1 MTMVKN
7 IILSV
12 LLCTVCMFTMAQSQT
27 VTHVVQRGETLES
40 IAEYYKVS
48 VEDIN
53 KANPN
58 ADGIVYVGMKLVVP
72 TNSTIQNSATKEES
86 QSVRETTKHNVQQ
99 KNKNTYVAKDNE
111 ENMSN
116 HQITSNNSLEYGE
129 GSSFSFLYQ
138 SDAKLYGL
146 QMEMGTNLFCLT
158 ASIISNLKFGK
169 KDTAASTAWLGAG
182 VRRKLV
188 ISDNF
193 LIQGKLYPYIGLAQ
207 SNTPKDIEI
216 GQEAE
221 DKTKFTY
228 GASADVSVGL
238 KLWNTA
244 KGNSTF
250 LHVGYAIMASEFE
263 TKGMFKGGCIMVGL
277 TTIIK

>member
-1 MTMVKN
+1 MIKK
-7 IILSV
+7 IFLSV
-12 LLCTVCMFTMAQSQT
+12 FLCTVCMFAMAQSQT
-27 VTHVVQRGETLES
+27 VTHVVQRGETIES
-40 IAEYYKVS
+40 IAEFYKVS

-58 ADGIVYVGMKLVVP
+58 ADGIVYVGMKLNIP
-72 TNSTIQNSATKEES
+72 TNSNQNSVTKEER
-86 QSVRETTKHNVQQ
+86 QRVKEVTNHNVKFQ
-99 KNKNTYVAKDNE
+99 NTDSYIAKENG

-116 HQITSNNSLEYGE
+116 HQTVSNNSLECGE

-158 ASIISNLKFGK
+158 ASIISDLKFGG
-169 KDTAASTAWLGAG
+169 KDTSASTAWMGAG

-188 ISDNF
+188 IADNF
-193 LIQGKLYPYIGLAQ
+193 LIQGKLYPYIGLCQ
-207 SNTPKDIEI
+207 SNTPKNIEI
-216 GQEAE
+216 DQEAE

-228 GASADVSVGL
+228 GVSADVSVGL

>member
-1 MTMVKN
+1 MTMIKK
-7 IILSV
+7 IFLSV
-12 LLCTVCMFTMAQSQT
+12 LLCAVCMFSMAQSQT

-58 ADGIVYVGMKLVVP
+58 ADGMVYVGMKLNIP
-72 TNSTIQNSATKEES
+72 TNSTIQNSVTKEER
-86 QSVRETTKHNVQQ
+86 QSVKEATKHNVQYQ
-99 KNKNTYVAKDNE
+99 NTDSYVAR

-116 HQITSNNSLEYGE
+116 HQTTSNNSLEYGE

-169 KDTAASTAWLGAG
+169 KDTSASTAWLGAG

-188 ISDNF
+188 IANNF
-193 LIQGKLYPYIGLAQ
+193 LIQGKLYPYIGLSQ

-244 KGNSTF
+244 KGNSTY

>member
-1 MTMVKN
+1 MIKK
-7 IILSV
+7 IFLSV
-12 LLCTVCMFTMAQSQT
+12 LFCTVCMFTMAQGQT

-40 IAEYYKVS
+40 IAEYYKVN

-58 ADGIVYVGMKLVVP
+58 ADGIVYVGMKLNIP
-72 TNSTIQNSATKEES
+72 TNSTIQNSATKKERQRVKE
-86 QSVRETTKHNVQQ
+86 VTKHNILFQ
-99 KNKNTYVAKDNE
+99 NTNSYVAKDNG
-111 ENMSN
+111 ENMSIN
-116 HQITSNNSLEYGE
+116 QTTSNNSLEYGE

-169 KDTAASTAWLGAG
+169 KDTSASTGWLGAG

-188 ISDNF
+188 IADNF
-193 LIQGKLYPYIGLAQ
+193 LIQGKLYPYIGLTQ
-207 SNTPKDIEI
+207 SITPKIIEI

-238 KLWNTA
+238 KLWNTE

-250 LHVGYAIMASEFE
+250 LHVGYAITASEFE

>member
-1 MTMVKN
+1 MIKK

-12 LLCTVCMFTMAQSQT
+12 LLCTACMLSMAQNQT
-27 VTHVVQRGETLES
+27 ITHVVQRGETLES

-58 ADGIVYVGMKLVVP
+58 ADGMVYVGMKLNIP
-72 TNSTIQNSATKEES
+72 TNSTIQNSVTKEER
-86 QSVRETTKHNVQQ
+86 QSVKEATKHNVQYQ
-99 KNKNTYVAKDNE
+99 NTDSYVAR

-116 HQITSNNSLEYGE
+116 HQTTSNNSLEYGE

-169 KDTAASTAWLGAG
+169 KDTSASTAWLGAG

-188 ISDNF
+188 IVNNF
-193 LIQGKLYPYIGLAQ
+193 LIQGKLYPYIGLSQ

-244 KGNSTF
+244 KGNSTY

>member
-1 MTMVKN
+1 MTMVKK
-7 IILSV
+7 IFLSV
-12 LLCTVCMFTMAQSQT
+12 LLCAVCMFSMAQSQT

-58 ADGIVYVGMKLVVP
+58 ADGMVYVGMKLNIP
-72 TNSTIQNSATKEES
+72 TNSTIQNSVTKEER
-86 QSVRETTKHNVQQ
+86 QSVKEATKHNVQYQ
-99 KNKNTYVAKDNE
+99 NTDSYVAR

-116 HQITSNNSLEYGE
+116 HQTTSNNSLEYGE

-169 KDTAASTAWLGAG
+169 KDTSASTAWLGAG

-188 ISDNF
+188 IANNF
-193 LIQGKLYPYIGLAQ
+193 LIQGKLYPYIGLSQ

-244 KGNSTF
+244 KGNSTY

>member
-1 MTMVKN
+1 MIKK
-7 IILSV
+7 IFLSV

-27 VTHVVQRGETLES
+27 VTHVVQRGETIES
-40 IAEYYKVS
+40 IAEFYKVS

-58 ADGIVYVGMKLVVP
+58 VDGIVYVGMKLNIP
-72 TNSTIQNSATKEES
+72 TNSNQNHVTKEKR
-86 QSVRETTKHNVQQ
+86 QSVKEVANHNVKYQ
-99 KNKNTYVAKDNE
+99 NTDNYIAKENG

-116 HQITSNNSLEYGE
+116 HRTTSNNSLEYGE

-158 ASIISNLKFGK
+158 TSIISNLKFGG
-169 KDTAASTAWLGAG
+169 KDTSASTAWMGAG
-182 VRRKLV
+182 IRRKLV
-188 ISDNF
+188 FADNF
-193 LIQGKLYPYIGLAQ
+193 LIQGKLYPYIGLSQ
-207 SNTPKDIEI
+207 SNTPKIIEI
-216 GQEAE
+216 GQEAK
-221 DKTKFTY
+221 DKTEFTY

>member
-1 MTMVKN
+1 MIKK
-7 IILSV
+7 IFLSV
-12 LLCTVCMFTMAQSQT
+12 LLCAVCMFSMAQSQT

-58 ADGIVYVGMKLVVP
+58 ADGMVYVGMKLNIP
-72 TNSTIQNSATKEES
+72 TNSTIQNSVTKEER
-86 QSVRETTKHNVQQ
+86 QSVKEATKHNVQYQ
-99 KNKNTYVAKDNE
+99 NTDSYVAR

-116 HQITSNNSLEYGE
+116 HQTTSNNSLEYGE

-169 KDTAASTAWLGAG
+169 KDTSASTAWLGAG

-188 ISDNF
+188 IVNNF
-193 LIQGKLYPYIGLAQ
+193 LIQGKLYPYIGLSQ

-244 KGNSTF
+244 KGNSTY

>member
-1 MTMVKN
+1 MIKKFF
-7 IILSV
+7 LSV
-12 LLCTVCMFTMAQSQT
+12 LFCTVCMFAMAQSQT
-27 VTHVVQRGETLES
+27 VTHVVQRGETIES
-40 IAEYYKVS
+40 IAEIYKVS

-58 ADGIVYVGMKLVVP
+58 ADGIVYVGMKLNIP
-72 TNSTIQNSATKEES
+72 TNSNQNRVTKEER
-86 QSVRETTKHNVQQ
+86 QSVKEVTNHNVKFQ
-99 KNKNTYVAKDNE
+99 NTDSYIAKENG

-116 HQITSNNSLEYGE
+116 HQTVSNNSLECGE

-158 ASIISNLKFGK
+158 ASIISDLKFGG
-169 KDTAASTAWLGAG
+169 KDTSASTAWMGAG

-188 ISDNF
+188 IADNF
-193 LIQGKLYPYIGLAQ
+193 LIQGKLYPYIGLCQ
-207 SNTPKDIEI
+207 SNTPKNIEI

-228 GASADVSVGL
+228 GVSADVSVGL

-263 TKGMFKGGCIMVGL
+263 TNGMFKGGCIMVGL

>member
-1 MTMVKN
+1 MTMIKKFF
-7 IILSV
+7 LSV
-12 LLCTVCMFTMAQSQT
+12 LLCAFCMFSMAQSQT

-58 ADGIVYVGMKLVVP
+58 ADGMVYVGMKLNIP
-72 TNSTIQNSATKEES
+72 TNSTIQNSVTKEER
-86 QSVRETTKHNVQQ
+86 QSVKEATKHNVQYQ
-99 KNKNTYVAKDNE
+99 NTDSYVAR

-116 HQITSNNSLEYGE
+116 HQTTSNNSLEYGE

-169 KDTAASTAWLGAG
+169 KDTSASTAWLGAG

-188 ISDNF
+188 IANNF
-193 LIQGKLYPYIGLAQ
+193 LIQGKLYPYIGLSQ

-244 KGNSTF
+244 KGNSTY